1 MAALGCQNGQ
11 LPDAVEMFLGVRIL
25 LSVSLLLK
33 HPHSK
38 TSEENSKYGENYVHE
53 DRHFKT

>member
-1 MAALGCQNGQ
+1 MAG
-11 LPDAVEMFLGVRIL
+11 EMFLGVRIL

-38 TSEENSKYGENYVHE
+38 TSEENSKYGENHVHE